1 MRNAGSSIMMY
12 DIIILENFRFRPPAR
27 SQEASVFKNLHSGQR
42 FRKHGF
48 SVAVFTGNVWTA
60 GHWRKKISVSSHK
73 IRIRVGGRGLKI
85 EGQAFLW

>member
-12 DIIILENFRFRPPAR
+12 DIIILENFRFRPPTR
-27 SQEASVFKNLHSGQR
+27 SREASVFKNLHSGQR

-60 GHWRKKISVSSHK
+60 GHWRKKSPFHHTQQAKYGYVSA
-73 IRIRVGGRGLKI
+73 GG
-85 EGQAFLW
+85 A